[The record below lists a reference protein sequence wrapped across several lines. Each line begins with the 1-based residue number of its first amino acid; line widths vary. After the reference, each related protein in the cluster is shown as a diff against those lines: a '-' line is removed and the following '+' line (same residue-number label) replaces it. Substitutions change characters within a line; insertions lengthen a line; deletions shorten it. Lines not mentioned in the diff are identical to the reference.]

1 MRVWLIEEERCGG
14 MGTSLEGTLR
24 HLAQQI
30 PGDFTLVGVS
40 NFRPDLPALLRAG
53 LLHALI
59 INTSIWTRDQS
70 QTEILGLG
78 LPILIAGD
86 PKNRDCWSGLADQHT
101 VAFVPVSAGAPELSA
116 ALWSL
121 LAAQGRESGLRTQA
135 DRLQQRLSDRIIIEK
150 AKGILMSR
158 MGVPEDEAYQRLR
171 MQSRRQR
178 KQIREIAQSLLDTE
192 AFLEVPTGVPPED
205 AEAQDP
211 MAVPQRTGDMRGNG
225 AR

>member
-14 MGTSLEGTLR
+14 MGTSLEGLLR
-24 HLAQQI
+24 NLAQQT

-40 NFRPDLPALLRAG
+40 GFRPDLPALLRAG

-59 INTSIWTRDQS
+59 INTTVWNRDQS

-86 PKNRDCWSGLADQHT
+86 SKNRDCWAGLAAQHT
-101 VAFVPVSAGAPELSA
+101 VGFMPVTAGAQEVCA
-116 ALWSL
+116 GLWSL
-121 LAAQGRESGLRTQA
+121 LVAHGRELELRTQA

-150 AKGILMSR
+150 AKGILMAR
-158 MGVPEDEAYQRLR
+158 MGMSEEEAYQRLR

-192 AFLEVPTGVPPED
+192 AFL
-205 AEAQDP
+205 DP
-211 MAVPQRTGDMRGNG
+211 ATLSGGDSGGALEPVSAPQRETGSGPR
-225 AR
+225 